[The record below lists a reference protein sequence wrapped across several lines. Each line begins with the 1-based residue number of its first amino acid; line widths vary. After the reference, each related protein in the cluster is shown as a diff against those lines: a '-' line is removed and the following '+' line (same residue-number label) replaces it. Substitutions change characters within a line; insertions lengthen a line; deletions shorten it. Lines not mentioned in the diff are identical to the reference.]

1 MSQIDEIRKFKVTPS
16 DRLTRLQFSTTRV
29 KVKCIDGSLSF
40 GTGFFYDSGTEHY
53 FVTNKHVVED
63 ASIITFQVHQANN
76 ELPQYVYLDKRRMVD
91 TTLDQWVV
99 HPSKEIDLAF
109 LPITELLSIN
119 KSEYLSDFYVPLHYS
134 KIPDDEVISRFS
146 VAMDITMI
154 GCPNSL
160 WDEYNSLPII
170 RQGIT
175 GSHASLPFNG
185 KDEVVIDMACF
196 PGSSGSPIILHDPRW
211 FASSPRFLGILYA
224 GPVID
229 NKGEV
234 LIKKIPTSQYGDVKV
249 KTTMHLGFAIKSQ
262 VLRDFIMEY
271 EFNKYSKQKEEK

>member
-1 MSQIDEIRKFKVTPS
+1 MWWLSPRQFAS
-16 DRLTRLQFSTTRV
+16 SLQFVSSTTRID
-29 KVKCIDGSLSF
+29 VKCLDGSLSF

-76 ELPQYVYLDKRRMVD
+76 ESPQYAYLDKRRMID
-91 TTLDQWVV
+91 TTLDEWTF
-99 HPSKEIDLAF
+99 HPEEEIDLAI
-109 LPITELLSIN
+109 LPVKRLLNQDTTDDI
-119 KSEYLSDFYVPLHYS
+119 SDFYVPLSYFR
-134 KIPDDEVISRFS
+134 IPDDEVLNRFS
-146 VAMDITMI
+146 AAMDITMI

-160 WDEYNSLPII
+160 WDEYNGLPII

-175 GSHASLPFNG
+175 GSHASLAFNG

-196 PGSSGSPIILHDPRW
+196 PGSSGSPIILHDPKW
-211 FASSPRFLGILYA
+211 FASAPRFLGILYA

-229 NKGEV
+229 NNGEV
-234 LIKKIPTSQYGDVKV
+234 LIKKIPTSQYGDVNV
-249 KTTMHLGFAIKSQ
+249 RTMMHLGFAIKSQ

-271 EFNKYSKQKEEK
+271 EFNKYSKVESDKNDL